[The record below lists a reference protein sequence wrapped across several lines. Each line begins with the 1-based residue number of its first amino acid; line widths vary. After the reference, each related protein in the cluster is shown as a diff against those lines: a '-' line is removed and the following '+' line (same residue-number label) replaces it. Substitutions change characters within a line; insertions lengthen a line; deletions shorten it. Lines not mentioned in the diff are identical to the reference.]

1 MKHIPG
7 FENVKVFRP
16 GYAIEYDY
24 FPPTQLYHTLETKLI
39 ENLYF
44 AGQIN
49 GTTGYE
55 EAAGQGLIAGINAHN
70 KVYDK
75 GEFILNRDEAYIGV
89 LIDDLIT
96 KGTEEP
102 YRMFTSRAEYRL
114 LLRQDNADIRLT
126 EKSYNLGLAKEERL
140 RKVEEK
146 ITKSDEL
153 EAFLKE
159 TSLKPGI
166 INPILEKI
174 ESSPVDQ
181 AYRASQIL
189 TRPNMTLEKLEE
201 IDFIKEK
208 SQEYSEDVK
217 EQAEI
222 NIKYKGYIDK
232 EKENVAKL
240 NRLETI
246 KISEEFDYSKI
257 SSLSS
262 EAKQK
267 LNKIQPKTIAQAGR
281 ISGVSP
287 ADINVLLI
295 YLGR

>member
-1 MKHIPG
+1 M
-7 FENVKVFRP
+7 
-16 GYAIEYDY
+16 
-24 FPPTQLYHTLETKLI
+24 
-39 ENLYF
+39 
-44 AGQIN
+44 
-49 GTTGYE
+49 
-55 EAAGQGLIAGINAHN
+55 AGINAHN
-70 KVYDK
+70 KVHEK
-75 GEFILNRDEAYIGV
+75 EEFILNRDEAYIGV

-126 EKSYNLGLAKEERL
+126 GKSHKMGLADETRL
-140 RKVEEK
+140 KNVEHK
-146 ITKSDEL
+146 IAASNEL
-153 EAFLKE
+153 EEYLKS

-166 INPILEKI
+166 INPILASI
-174 ESSPVDQ
+174 DSSAVDQ

-189 TRPNMTLEKLEE
+189 TRPNMTLDKLSE
-201 IDFIKEK
+201 IDFIRDKTVEF
-208 SQEYSEDVK
+208 SEEVK

-222 NIKYKGYIDK
+222 NIKYKGYIEK

-246 KISEEFDYSKI
+246 KIPGDFDYSKI
-257 SSLSS
+257 GSLSS

-267 LNKIQPKTIAQAGR
+267 LSKVQPKTIAQAAR

-287 ADINVLLI
+287 SDINVLLI